1 MGFGE
6 LNKPN
11 DEELK
16 NSVSYKKR
24 INPMVKIIIGI
35 GVFLLLCFG
44 MPLYNSLHNL
54 YTNEKAY
61 QKSIS
66 LINEEKW
73 DEAILVLDPLKN
85 YKYSIDL
92 GRYARAKKA
101 VISDNDYV
109 WGSIWLDNVRHS
121 YNGPF
126 KEDILTFKTECDQ
139 KKEAGALAYRISE
152 KAREEQKKE
161 SDMAKA
167 KTEGVSIGMTKNQV
181 INSNWGNPKDINKTT
196 TAYGVREQWVY
207 SGYRYL
213 YFENGILTSIQD

>member
-54 YTNEKAY
+54 YTNEKPY

-66 LINEEKW
+66 LINEQKW

-85 YKYSIDL
+85 YRHSIEL
-92 GRYARAKKA
+92 YRYARAKKA

-109 WGSIWLDNVRHS
+109 WGSIWLEYIRYS

-139 KKEAGALAYRISE
+139 KTEAGAQAYRASE
-152 KAREEQKKE
+152 KAKAEQKQA
-161 SDMAKA
+161 SDKIKA
-167 KTEGVSIGMTKNQV
+167 KTEGVSIGMTQEQV
-181 INSNWGNPKDINKTT
+181 INSNWGSPQDINKTT